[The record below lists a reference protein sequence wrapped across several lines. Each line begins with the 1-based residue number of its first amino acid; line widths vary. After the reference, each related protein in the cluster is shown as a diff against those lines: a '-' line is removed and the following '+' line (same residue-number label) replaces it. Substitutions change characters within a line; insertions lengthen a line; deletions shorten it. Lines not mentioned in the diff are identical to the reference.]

1 VPQDYAHAEIWIR
14 KAAEQGHERAEFN
27 LGMLYYNGQGVPQDD
42 AQAVVWFR
50 KAAAQGNENA
60 IFKLRAL

>member
-1 VPQDYAHAEIWIR
+1 
-14 KAAEQGHERAEFN
+14 
-27 LGMLYYNGQGVPQDD
+27 MLYYNGQGVPQDD